1 LPTGTESELD
11 PRQFSKLLLEAVDQG
26 LLMLGETSRQAI
38 YDCIEHSYQ
47 ISRGEIPEKLDAI
60 HGALTDLLGKGAN
73 MVETIA
79 AERLYKALNLTFEP
93 NDDWTLADYVNHAK
107 KAHQPPGFISDAPG
121 L

>member
-1 LPTGTESELD
+1 LSTGTESELD
-11 PRQFSKLLLEAVDQG
+11 PRKFSKLLLEAVDHG

-38 YDCIEHSYQ
+38 YDCIENSYQ
-47 ISRGEIPEKLDAI
+47 INRGQIPEKLDAV
-60 HGALTDLLGKGAN
+60 HGALTDLLGRGAN

-79 AERLYKALNLTFEP
+79 AERFYKALNLTFEP

-107 KAHQPPGFISDAPG
+107 KARQFPGFIGHAPG